1 MNIQKGESPMTQ
13 PIIFISYS
21 HKDEVW
27 KDRLVS
33 QLKVLELEGVFD
45 VWEDRQIAT
54 GDEWKPEIEKSMA
67 AASLG
72 ILLVS
77 ADFLGS
83 KFIRSEEVPRLM
95 KQRIEQG
102 LRIFPIIIRPCP
114 WQAIDWLARLQMRPK
129 DGKPLASFRGYKVEE
144 ILSNITLEIAT
155 LLKNTPAKPD
165 T

>member
-1 MNIQKGESPMTQ
+1 MTH

-21 HKDEVW
+21 HKDEAW
-27 KDRLVS
+27 KDRLLT
-33 QLKVLELEGVFD
+33 QLRVLELEGVFD

-54 GDEWKPEIEKSMA
+54 GDEWKPAIEKSME

-77 ADFLGS
+77 ADFLIS

-114 WQAIDWLARLQMRPK
+114 WPAVDWLAKLQVRPK
-129 DGKPLASFRGYKVEE
+129 DGKPLASFKGYKVEE
-144 ILSNITLEIAT
+144 VLTNITLEIAT
-155 LLKNTPAKPD
+155 LLKDTPKPD

>member
-1 MNIQKGESPMTQ
+1 MSH

-21 HKDEVW
+21 HKDKAW
-27 KDRLVS
+27 KAVT
-33 QLKVLELEGVFD
+33 QPGVGNGGYFRR
-45 VWEDRQIAT
+45 WEDRQIAT
-54 GDEWKPEIEKSMA
+54 GDEWQPEIEKSMA

-114 WQAIDWLARLQMRPK
+114 WQAVDWLARLQVRPK
-129 DGKPLASFRGYKVEE
+129 DGKPLASFRGYKVED
-144 ILSNITLEIAT
+144 LPTL
-155 LLKNTPAKPD
+155 P
-165 T
+165 

>member
-1 MNIQKGESPMTQ
+1 MTH

-21 HKDEVW
+21 HKDEAW
-27 KDRLVS
+27 KDRLVT
-33 QLKVLELEGVFD
+33 QLRVLELEGVFH

-54 GDEWKPEIEKSMA
+54 GDEWKPEIEKSME

-77 ADFLGS
+77 ADFLIS

-114 WQAIDWLARLQMRPK
+114 WQAVDWLARLQVRPK
-129 DGKPLASFRGYKVEE
+129 DGKPLAAFKGYKVEE
-144 ILSNITLEIAT
+144 ILTNITLEIAT
-155 LLKNTPAKPD
+155 LLKDTPDKPD